1 MDEACN
7 LRLQKL
13 ELEQQLHKDEIAVLK
28 QNDISILAGLNA
40 INKTMLQ
47 VKTAIYTVVIVLV
60 LLGIGPVETLK
71 MLIEK

>member
-1 MDEACN
+1 
-7 LRLQKL
+7 L

-28 QNDISILAGLNA
+28 RNDISILAGLNA

>member
-13 ELEQQLHKDEIAVLK
+13 ELEQQLHKDEIAELK
-28 QNDISILAGLNA
+28 SNDISILAGLNA
-40 INKTMLQ
+40 INKTMLK
-47 VKTAIYTVVIVLV
+47 VKTAIYTVVIVL
-60 LLGIGPVETLK
+60 LLIGIGPVETLK

>member
-1 MDEACN
+1 
-7 LRLQKL
+7 L
-13 ELEQQLHKDEIAVLK
+13 EIEQQLHKGEIETLK
-28 QNDISILAGLNA
+28 KNDITILAGLNA

-47 VKTAIYTVVIVLV
+47 VKTAIYTVVIVLI

>member
-13 ELEQQLHKDEIAVLK
+13 ELEHQLHKDEIAVLK